1 MLRDMDIM
9 EDIND
14 IRRVGEILSL
24 TSNSVLPDIFARRKM
39 FTKCL
44 AIFNMILFK
53 LSANFYYLKFSP
65 MVQGRAG
72 LEVSRAPRNHSKE
85 AQSCTSYHA

>member
-1 MLRDMDIM
+1 
-9 EDIND
+9 
-14 IRRVGEILSL
+14 
-24 TSNSVLPDIFARRKM
+24 M

-44 AIFNMILFK
+44 AILNMILFK
-53 LSANFYYLKFSP
+53 LSAGLLCLQFSP